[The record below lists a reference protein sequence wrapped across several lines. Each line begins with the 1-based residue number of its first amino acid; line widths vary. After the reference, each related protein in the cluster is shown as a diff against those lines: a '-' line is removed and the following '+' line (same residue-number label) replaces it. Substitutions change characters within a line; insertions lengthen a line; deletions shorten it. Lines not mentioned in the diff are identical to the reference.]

1 MHCEQ
6 PNLLGCKSTA
16 ADQELDCARPMQ
28 PLGQCIRVSFYYC
41 MGAGSQWFQ
50 DVGGVGPFLE
60 TKSESVVVMYFAW
73 LFRGKQ

>member
-1 MHCEQ
+1 
-6 PNLLGCKSTA
+6 
-16 ADQELDCARPMQ
+16 MQ